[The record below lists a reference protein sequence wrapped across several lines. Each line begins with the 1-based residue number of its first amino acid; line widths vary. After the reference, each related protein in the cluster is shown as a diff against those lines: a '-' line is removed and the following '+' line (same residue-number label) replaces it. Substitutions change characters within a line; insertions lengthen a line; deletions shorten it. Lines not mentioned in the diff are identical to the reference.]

1 MKQVILSAI
10 LLLSFAFPYMGKTPN
25 SKVRTIL
32 QAIQYSI
39 RATHSLSYMASY
51 SSIDPSV
58 EDSIYFSEGHVWLSR
73 IPSDSIFGC
82 RFHLSGK
89 DHREPFKYFYDGQN
103 GYEVRHD
110 TITTFNPYIYPNTPN
125 NPAKA
130 RMALLPFVSL
140 LLDANIVQTLLTD
153 LTNATLVNRK
163 SERVLTLKYAPDK
176 YGMTVTKMI
185 HIDLT
190 YPQIKEVQSNVSFR
204 GITFKTAITIGSI
217 RRNRGVGEGD
227 IALPERF
234 ANYPVMKWEASKPSA
249 PIKRDNLVGLEAPDF
264 SCSDLSGHSISLS
277 KLKGK
282 VVLLDFWESW
292 CGYCLLAFPK
302 VNELQTEYQKD
313 GLVIIGVTVDNA
325 NQIKK
330 LARAN
335 SLKYPNVLA
344 SPDILKKYNVNA
356 RPTYVLIDRAGI
368 IQRVSL
374 GDLDAIKSKI
384 AEIIK

>member
-1 MKQVILSAI
+1 
-10 LLLSFAFPYMGKTPN
+10 
-25 SKVRTIL
+25 
-32 QAIQYSI
+32 
-39 RATHSLSYMASY
+39 
-51 SSIDPSV
+51 
-58 EDSIYFSEGHVWLSR
+58 
-73 IPSDSIFGC
+73 
-82 RFHLSGK
+82 
-89 DHREPFKYFYDGQN
+89 
-103 GYEVRHD
+103 
-110 TITTFNPYIYPNTPN
+110 
-125 NPAKA
+125 
-130 RMALLPFVSL
+130 MALLPFVSI
-140 LLDANIVQTLLTD
+140 LLDTNIVQTLLTD
-153 LTNATLVNRK
+153 FTDATLVSRK
-163 SERVLTLKYAPDK
+163 SERLLTLKYAPDK

-190 YPQIKEVQSNVSFR
+190 YPQIKELQTNVSFR
-204 GITFKTAITIGSI
+204 GITFKTTITIRSI
-217 RRNRGVGEGD
+217 QRNHGVEEGD

-249 PIKRDNLVGLEAPDF
+249 PIKRDTLVGLEAPDF
-264 SCSDLSGHSISLS
+264 SCSDLSGHFISMS
-277 KLKGK
+277 KLRGK

-313 GLVIIGVTVDNA
+313 GLVVIGVTVDNP

-335 SLKYPNVLA
+335 SLKYPNVLTF
-344 SPDILKKYNVNA
+344 PDILKKYNVNA

-374 GDLDAIKSKI
+374 GDLDTIKSKI